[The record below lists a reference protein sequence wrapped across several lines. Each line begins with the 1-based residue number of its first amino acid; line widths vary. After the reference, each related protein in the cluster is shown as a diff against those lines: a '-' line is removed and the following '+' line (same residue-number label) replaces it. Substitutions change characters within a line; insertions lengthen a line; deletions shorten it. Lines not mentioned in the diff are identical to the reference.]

1 MLISVFSFCLSYC
14 IWGPLSAGWKAIVPI
29 NHGVCLLWVGLDQY
43 LLNIFRLEGLV
54 SVFWWVELN
63 FVSLKSRAASS
74 GLFWDVCG
82 FCMALDRLSTNGKD
96 GVPILQMVWHEGV
109 QHWSLL
115 TFGWGLVL
123 VLRWRPLEEF
133 LSINVPWCWGLYSGP
148 MSWTRSSTSEVQGQP
163 LTLAV
168 WLHKPPSTEDK
179 EKDI

>member
-43 LLNIFRLEGLV
+43 LLNVFRLEGLV

-82 FCMALDRLSTNGKD
+82 FCMVLDRLSTNGKD
-96 GVPILQMVWHEGV
+96 GVPILQMGWHEG
-109 QHWSLL
+109 S
-115 TFGWGLVL
+115 
-123 VLRWRPLEEF
+123 
-133 LSINVPWCWGLYSGP
+133 SIGAC
-148 MSWTRSSTSEVQGQP
+148 
-163 LTLAV
+163 
-168 WLHKPPSTEDK
+168 
-179 EKDI
+179 